1 MNDFTTT
8 QLHTPAHEALQHKLF
23 TSEMSAH
30 RVDEKSS
37 AFTLAFR
44 PPTKS
49 FGEKSNTSLGPL
61 SLGSGCGFLP
71 QDNNNTNHQVL
82 GADYQ
87 IPQHPKASH
96 GFNENVQG
104 HGMISNLGTHPY
116 PVAHPP
122 AHHATYPAPDSCGA
136 NFSSNFSHDF
146 NNPSQRVSFN
156 NVLSKEPDTEAGAS
170 ELSRETIHELEVQ
183 LERQLHEPGI
193 KQEYQAPSTGL
204 GTKLASLEKHNAS
217 LMQENAH
224 VTAKMAYLQREMEEM
239 QARQEEMQARH
250 EAMLRDLSNQ
260 HVFDI
265 ASLGQEGCVME
276 DELRMEIQ
284 ELKRENERLRAGNV
298 RYAGNA
304 YVVQGIVQGGNEGD
318 TEMGG

>member
-23 TSEMSAH
+23 TSEISAH
-30 RVDEKSS
+30 HVDENSS
-37 AFTLAFR
+37 AFILAFR

-71 QDNNNTNHQVL
+71 QNNNNTNHQVL
-82 GADYQ
+82 WADYQ
-87 IPQHPKASH
+87 LQQHPKADN

-104 HGMISNLGTHPY
+104 RGMIPNSGNHPH
-116 PVAHPP
+116 PVGHPS
-122 AHHATYPAPDSCGA
+122 AHHATYPPPDSYGA
-136 NFSSNFSHDF
+136 NFSRNSSQDSINS
-146 NNPSQRVSFN
+146 SQRVSFN
-156 NVLSKEPDTEAGAS
+156 NVFAKEPDTEAGAS

-183 LERQLHEPGI
+183 LERQLHEPDR
-193 KQEYQAPSTGL
+193 KQGQQVQKPEMT
-204 GTKLASLEKHNAS
+204 TKLVSLEKHNAS

-224 VTAKMAYLQREMEEM
+224 VTAKIAYLQREMEEM
-239 QARQEEMQARH
+239 QARH
-250 EAMLRDLSNQ
+250 EAELRDLSNQ

-276 DELRMEIQ
+276 EELRMEIR
-284 ELKRENERLRAGNV
+284 ELKRENERLRAENV

-304 YVVQGIVQGGNEGD
+304 YVVQGSVQGGSEGD

>member
-30 RVDEKSS
+30 HVDEKSS

-44 PPTKS
+44 LPTKS
-49 FGEKSNTSLGPL
+49 FGEKPNANFGPL

-71 QDNNNTNHQVL
+71 QNNNNTNHQVL

-87 IPQHPKASH
+87 LQQHLKADNC
-96 GFNENVQG
+96 FNENVQG
-104 HGMISNLGTHPY
+104 HDMISNSGTHPY
-116 PVAHPP
+116 PVTHPP
-122 AHHATYPAPDSCGA
+122 AHHATYPAPFSCGA

-156 NVLSKEPDTEAGAS
+156 NIFAKEPDTEAGAS

-183 LERQLHEPGI
+183 LERQLHEPDIRQGQQVQ
-193 KQEYQAPSTGL
+193 KPEMT
-204 GTKLASLEKHNAS
+204 TKLASLEKHNAS
-217 LMQENAH
+217 LLQENAN
-224 VTAKMAYLQREMEEM
+224 VTAKMAYMQREMEEM
-239 QARQEEMQARH
+239 HARH
-250 EAMLRDLSNQ
+250 EATLRDLSNQ

-265 ASLGQEGCVME
+265 ASLGQEGCAME
-276 DELRMEIQ
+276 EELRKEIQ
-284 ELKRENERLRAGNV
+284 KLKRENEWLRAENV

-304 YVVQGIVQGGNEGD
+304 YIVQGSVQGGSEGD
-318 TEMGG
+318 TEMGD